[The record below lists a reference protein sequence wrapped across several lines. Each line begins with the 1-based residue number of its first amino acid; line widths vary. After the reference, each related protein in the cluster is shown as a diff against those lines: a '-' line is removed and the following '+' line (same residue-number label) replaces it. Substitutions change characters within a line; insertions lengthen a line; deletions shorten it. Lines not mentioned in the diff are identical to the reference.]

1 MHKKIA
7 RKGFIV
13 ATTAVSIRPGKDDL
27 LLGII
32 PACSSGKGEDI
43 TAVNTQNVLEY
54 WVKQKTL
61 LSLQRFPAEVEHLP
75 TNFSRARVKG
85 ELKLLMKKVLRQ
97 AQSFSIST

>member
-32 PACSSGKGEDI
+32 PAVHQEKEKI
-43 TAVNTQNVLEY
+43 
-54 WVKQKTL
+54 
-61 LSLQRFPAEVEHLP
+61 
-75 TNFSRARVKG
+75 
-85 ELKLLMKKVLRQ
+85 
-97 AQSFSIST
+97 

>member
-1 MHKKIA
+1 M
-7 RKGFIV
+7 
-13 ATTAVSIRPGKDDL
+13 
-27 LLGII
+27 
-32 PACSSGKGEDI
+32 

-97 AQSFSIST
+97 AQGFSISTWKLKNLLLMPLSMKHFQETTSNIW